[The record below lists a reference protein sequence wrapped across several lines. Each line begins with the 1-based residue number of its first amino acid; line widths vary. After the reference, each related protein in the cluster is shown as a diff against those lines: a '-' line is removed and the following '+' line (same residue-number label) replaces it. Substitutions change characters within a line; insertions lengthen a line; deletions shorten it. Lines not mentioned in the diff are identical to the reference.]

1 MNKVKRAK
9 SVMDLGFRID
19 TPQVLREVL
28 NNQGMAIMKIPMN
41 ELQRWLQILAQRATE
56 LNDPELNV
64 IMLSMNLYETPYSE
78 LTDTI
83 QKEIDRK
90 QTHVPPLELIKQKI
104 QSTTTGRLVVD
115 RYKEHLLKIIDE
127 QL

>member
-1 MNKVKRAK
+1 MNKVKRAR

-41 ELQRWLQILAQRATE
+41 ELQRWLQILSQRATE
-56 LNDPELNV
+56 LNDPELNI
-64 IMLSMNLYETPYSE
+64 IMLSMNLYEIPYGE
-78 LTDTI
+78 LTNTI
-83 QKEIDRK
+83 QREIDRK
-90 QTHVPPLELIKQKI
+90 QTHVPPLEFIKQKI
-104 QSTTTGRLVVD
+104 QSTTTGRAVVD
-115 RYKEHLLKIIDE
+115 RYKEHILKIIDD